1 MLHKFLLYSNRLVV
15 TLTMVASISTL
26 SFSQDTPPVDYYQ
39 GACKLYGTALRTA
52 LHNIIDGHTVIS
64 YDGLYTA
71 FPSTDTKPNG
81 KIWDIY
87 SDIPGG
93 TPSYEYTHGVKKCGN
108 YSGEGDCYNREHSW
122 PDSWLGNTNPAR
134 SDLFHMY
141 PTDGYVN
148 NRRSNYPFGIVGS
161 ATWTSTN
168 GSKVGTNTYP
178 GYASTVFEPIDA
190 YKGDLARSMMYMS
203 VRYYTEDS
211 GFGSS
216 GATSK
221 SNLLTWYAN
230 LMYAWHIKDTVSTK
244 EINRNNAIF
253 TFQHNRNP
261 FIDHPEFAAEI
272 WQTDLK
278 PQVVKLIPGVNSL
291 FIDFTRYLDSVA
303 AITVEN
309 FACDNGGGNPV
320 AVQWGVEND
329 VSKLLLSF
337 STLSGGTLYSMQLRN
352 LKSINGVLMTDTV
365 ITFTA
370 QGPAT
375 GIEGLLGNAKG
386 YNLSQNYPNPFNPS
400 TVIKYNLAESN
411 HVTLK
416 IYDVMGNQIS
426 TLVDE
431 DKPAGVHS
439 VEFNAEHLSSGVYFY
454 QLRSG
459 EFTDMKKLSLIK

>member
-1 MLHKFLLYSNRLVV
+1 MVV
-15 TLTMVASISTL
+15 LTIATSISTL

-39 GACKLYGTALRTA
+39 GAYKLYGTALRTA

-148 NRRSNYPFGIVGS
+148 NRRSNYPFGVVGS

-178 GYASTVFEPIDA
+178 GYSSTVFEPIDA

-230 LMYAWHIKDTVSTK
+230 LMYGWHLKDTVSTK

-253 TFQHNRNP
+253 TFQRNRNP

-278 PQVVKLIPGVNSL
+278 PQVVKLIPGENSL

-320 AVQWGVEND
+320 SVQWGVEND
-329 VSKLLLSF
+329 VSKLVLSF

-370 QGPAT
+370 KGPAT
-375 GIEGLLGNAKG
+375 GIDDLSGNLKG
-386 YNLSQNYPNPFNPS
+386 YNLLQNYPNPFNPS
-400 TVIKYNLAESN
+400 TVIKYHLAESD

-416 IYDVMGNQIS
+416 IYDVMGNLIS
-426 TLVDE
+426 ILVDE

-439 VEFNAEHLSSGVYFY
+439 VDFNGEYLSSGVYFY

>member
-15 TLTMVASISTL
+15 TLTMATTFSTL
-26 SFSQDTPPVDYYQ
+26 SFSQDTPPVDYYL
-39 GACKLYGTALRTA
+39 GAYKLYGTALRTA

-71 FPSTDTKPNG
+71 FPTTDTKPNG

-93 TPSYEYTHGVKKCGN
+93 IPSYEYTHGVKKCGN

-178 GYASTVFEPIDA
+178 GYSSTVFEPIDA

-221 SNLLTWYAN
+221 SNLLSWYAN
-230 LMYAWHIKDTVSTK
+230 LMYGWHLKDTVSTK

-278 PQVVKLIPGVNSL
+278 PQVVKLIPGENSL

-303 AITVEN
+303 AVTVEN

-337 STLSGGTLYSMQLRN
+337 SSLSGGTLYSMQLRN

-375 GIEGLLGNAKG
+375 GIDDLPGNLKG
-386 YNLSQNYPNPFNPS
+386 YNLLQNYPNPFNPS
-400 TVIKYNLAESN
+400 TVIQYHLAENN

-416 IYDVMGNQIS
+416 IYDVMGNLIS
-426 TLVDE
+426 ILVDE

-439 VEFNAEHLSSGVYFY
+439 VDFNGEHLSSGVYFY